1 MPNFDLSTV
10 LAIQIP
16 ADIPHGDMPGDK
28 ICIADEHI
36 EKARTILPL
45 LLPLLDK
52 AMAVSPAHRAVV
64 AVHGGSG
71 VGKSEIASVL
81 GYLLSEGGLKSY
93 VLSGDNYPRRIP
105 KDNDAE
111 RVRVYRVG
119 GLRGL
124 IDSGIY
130 EADMGCALRKLWAEE
145 KDADPAATA
154 DCPWLRVYQAAA
166 RRALAGYL
174 GTSLET
180 DFDEVAGILARFH
193 AGDTVIPLKRM
204 GREPMDL
211 WYDPVD
217 LTGTNV
223 LLLEWTHGN
232 SDELRG
238 VDIPVFLYSTP
249 EETLAHRRARARD
262 NKVDSAFTTLVLEIE
277 QQKLLSQA
285 HKAKI
290 VIAKDGSVL
299 KAEKKEG

>member
-1 MPNFDLSTV
+1 MIITEMTAGLVPAVAALEAAQFTMPWRELDMMGELDNPW
-10 LAIQIP
+10 AIWL
-16 ADIPHGDMPGDK
+16 
-28 ICIADEHI
+28 
-36 EKARTILPL
+36 T
-45 LLPLLDK
+45 
-52 AMAVSPAHRAVV
+52 
-64 AVHGGSG
+64 
-71 VGKSEIASVL
+71 
-81 GYLLSEGGLKSY
+81 
-93 VLSGDNYPRRIP
+93 
-105 KDNDAE
+105 
-111 RVRVYRVG
+111 
-119 GLRGL
+119 
-124 IDSGIY
+124 
-130 EADMGCALRKLWAEE
+130 ALE
-145 KDADPAATA
+145 DG
-154 DCPWLRVYQAAA
+154 
-166 RRALAGYL
+166 ALAGYL